1 MVTFPV
7 AYGKM
12 QYLDGFCLR
21 NANKSSF
28 AGRRHFLNNNWQMGR
43 SDVMGLTRGLISCYQ
58 SFAPIST
65 PGMISLWHF
74 WCMGKID
81 VITYKYNV
89 CDKSIYLFWYTFWVT
104 VSNTLNVKDIL
115 KIYLIEQKIYP
126 NQQVEWYVYHSDLPH
141 WHLWLYC
148 NYYR

>member
-148 NYYR
+148 NYYQ